1 MEQTKCCGCCK
12 PPEPKPGTDANTIAN
27 EQAAQEQAH
36 AEELRDLRRK
46 AILSGLFGAFA
57 MLYTGPAMH
66 WVMLAITTVVAGW
79 AGRDF
84 YTRAYTALRHRTADM
99 NTLIAIGTA
108 AAYLYSL
115 AVTLAPAYFHHH
127 GVYYEAVIMIIALVL
142 TGSLLE
148 SRARA
153 KTSDALKKLLSLQP
167 TEALVLRNSQEQSV
181 PIAQVRIGDTVLVKP
196 GERIPVDGTITEG
209 NSAVDESMLTGEPL
223 PVEKTSGDRLIGGTL
238 NRMGALQYTV
248 TATGADSALAQIVKL
263 MRQAQASRAPMQKLA
278 DRISAVFVP
287 VVISIA
293 IATFVAWMLLA
304 PEKGVIP
311 ALSAAV
317 AVLII
322 ACPCAVGLAVPTA
335 VTVAVGKGAESGVL
349 FKGGEAL
356 EKITRIDTVV
366 LDKTGTITE
375 GRPTVNEITTTGAF
389 HQTQVLAIA
398 AAVERLSEHPLAEA
412 ITKATIEQSLTIPHA
427 TDFLAIPG
435 LGATA
440 IVNGRRTLIGNQ
452 KLMDQSGID
461 FGHLALTADRLAAQ
475 GNTPLFLAVD
485 QQPAAII
492 SVADTIKATSIPAIR
507 KLQARGMR
515 LLMLTGDRKATAE
528 AIARQAGI
536 AEVIAGVLP
545 AGKTEAIVKLQRQGR
560 TVAMVGDGVN
570 DAPALAQADAGL
582 AMASGSDI
590 AAEASDVTLMRS
602 DLEGVVSAIT
612 LAQRTVRVMKQNLG
626 WAFLYNVI
634 GIPVAA
640 GVLYPFFELQLTPTM
655 AGAAMA
661 LSSASVVANSLRL
674 RS

>member
-1 MEQTKCCGCCK
+1 
-12 PPEPKPGTDANTIAN
+12 
-27 EQAAQEQAH
+27 
-36 AEELRDLRRK
+36 
-46 AILSGLFGAFA
+46 
-57 MLYTGPAMH
+57 MH
-66 WVMLAITTVVAGW
+66 WIMLAITTVVAGW

-84 YTRAYTALRHRTADM
+84 YTRAYTAFRHRTADM

-115 AVTLAPAYFHHH
+115 AVTLAPTYFHHS
-127 GVYYEAVIMIIALVL
+127 GAYYESVIMIIALVL

-153 KTSDALKKLLSLQP
+153 KTSDALKKLLNLQP
-167 TEALVLRNSQEQSV
+167 AEALVLRNQQEQRI
-181 PIAQVRIGDTVLVKP
+181 PIAQVRTGDTVLVKP
-196 GERIPVDGTITEG
+196 GERIPVDGVISQG
-209 NSAVDESMLTGEPL
+209 SSAVDESMLTGEPL
-223 PVEKTSGDRLIGGTL
+223 PVDKSPGDRVIGGTL
-238 NRMGALQYTV
+238 NRMGSLRYQV

-293 IATFVAWMLLA
+293 IATFVAWMVFA
-304 PEKGVIP
+304 PEKGALP

-335 VTVAVGKGAESGVL
+335 ITVAVGKGAESGVL

-356 EKITRIDTVV
+356 EKITRVDTVV

-375 GRPTVNEITTTGAF
+375 GRPSVNEIVPAPNTNAD
-389 HQTQVLAIA
+389 QLLAIA
-398 AAVERLSEHPLAEA
+398 AAVERHSEHPLAEA
-412 ITKATIEQSLTIPHA
+412 ITKAA
-427 TDFLAIPG
+427 TDRGLPLVPAEHFAALPG

-440 IVNGRRTLIGNQ
+440 TVNGRTVILGNQ
-452 KLMDQSGID
+452 KLLEQSGID
-461 FGHLALTADRLAAQ
+461 LSALAPTADRIALH
-475 GNTPLFLAVD
+475 GNTPIFVAVN
-485 QQPAAII
+485 QQAAGII
-492 SVADTIKATSIPAIR
+492 SVADTLKATSIPAIR

-528 AIARQAGI
+528 VIARQAGI
-536 AEVIAGVLP
+536 TEVIAGVLP
-545 AGKTEAIVKLQRQGR
+545 DGKTAAIQDLQKQGR

-602 DLEGVVSAIT
+602 DLEGVVSAIA
-612 LAQRTVRVMKQNLG
+612 LARRTVRIMKQNLG

-640 GVLYPFFELQLTPTM
+640 GVLYPFFELQLTPMM